1 MVNGVSDE
9 ACLGLSKYPVPWST
23 VVNCL
28 KGIGNKPIE
37 KNNAFL
43 MSKKALLSKRQVKY
57 IEDIIVTRDRSN
69 LGMSRK
75 EMIQEKLE
83 IGQASSYVQ
92 AENLLN

>member
-1 MVNGVSDE
+1 
-9 ACLGLSKYPVPWST
+9 
-23 VVNCL
+23 
-28 KGIGNKPIE
+28 
-37 KNNAFL
+37 
-43 MSKKALLSKRQVKY
+43 MSKKALLSKMQINY

-92 AENLLN
+92 AENFLN